1 MTGMTQHRRLQNPEL
16 IFSILLTL
24 RLIDSPVISFSFESN
39 QIISEQVYKNR
50 RRKKVLTGSMRKRDE
65 CSESEYSDFPYRDIV
80 PENGENNIEITSIYK
95 YNEIYLLFKRSI
107 KYFSIDFGQEVLRVR
122 RNQKDSV
129 VNELTCPAD
138 DTLVELSCL
147 SQQK

>member
-122 RNQKDSV
+122 RDRNDHARPNK
-129 VNELTCPAD
+129 PA
-138 DTLVELSCL
+138 V
-147 SQQK
+147 